1 MSYHHTLEAAVENIH
16 EIEALVKGF
25 PVNGK
30 IPSIEI
36 DLAMQKLRNL
46 YELLLMMKENEVRVS
61 PAENN
66 TGESES
72 IPNEPLMQVEESTKT
87 TVTITSSVEE
97 VKTLHEED
105 RGFKTETTDKKII
118 SKKKTAEFK
127 TLADQFHGGPTLL
140 ETLSET
146 YKRESGTYSG
156 TKQVTDLMAAIA
168 LNERFT
174 FIRELFN
181 NDRKAFE
188 STIAKLNNAGN
199 YETAY
204 EYLTEYNWD
213 MEDDSVKLLLDL
225 LRRKYTE

>member
-1 MSYHHTLEAAVENIH
+1 MSYHHTLEAAVENLH

-25 PVNGK
+25 PESGK

-46 YELLLMMKENEVRVS
+46 YELLIMMKENEIHS
-61 PAENN
+61 PGNIAA
-66 TGESES
+66 ESEFVQKQ
-72 IPNEPLMQVEESTKT
+72 PAVQVEESTKT
-87 TVTITSSVEE
+87 TVTMKTSE
-97 VKTLHEED
+97 L
-105 RGFKTETTDKKII
+105 
-118 SKKKTAEFK
+118 K
-127 TLADQFHGGPTLL
+127 TLADQFQGGPTLL

-146 YKRESGTYSG
+146 YKRESGTYTR

-181 NDRKAFE
+181 NDKKAFE
-188 STIAKLNNAGN
+188 AAISELNNAGSYN
-199 YETAY
+199 TAC
-204 EYLTEYNWD
+204 ENLVQYNWD
-213 MEDDSVKLLLDL
+213 MEDDTVKVLLDL